1 MLGLLSFLTKIL
13 GHSRLFV
20 WLSKF
25 YKEAIGIL
33 IGIMLDLYTNLED
46 NLHLNT
52 IEFSVT
58 SALLICL

>member
-13 GHSRLFV
+13 GHSRLFA